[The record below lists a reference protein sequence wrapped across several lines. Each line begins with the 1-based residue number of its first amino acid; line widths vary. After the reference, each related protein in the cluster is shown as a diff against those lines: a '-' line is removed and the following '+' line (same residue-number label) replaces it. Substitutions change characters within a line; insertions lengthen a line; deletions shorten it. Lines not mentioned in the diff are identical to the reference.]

1 MQGVQDTA
9 CLFPACFGVRTTQL
23 LESESPLF
31 CGCSQRHSQD
41 QCLGEVV
48 GRKPPGA
55 TVSTVLSSSLEL
67 IPRSFKPK
75 GTGGTTVKIVL
86 KEKHK
91 KGKRWRGQAVC
102 VCLKGLL
109 QSLEF
114 FRESD
119 SAAGFPQQV
128 LLPTLPHPA
137 STRYLS
143 PHACS
148 LLTAQI
154 YYFPK
159 WVGRRLVLGMFRRSG
174 TWEGRS
180 SAGKL
185 HMDLPGQC
193 HRRIGY
199 SSLQQCASAGSDP
212 VLSQVFL
219 LEERV
224 GK

>member
-1 MQGVQDTA
+1 M
-9 CLFPACFGVRTTQL
+9 RTTQL

-91 KGKRWRGQAVC
+91 KGKGWRGQAVC
-102 VCLKGLL
+102 VWLKVASSELGIHW
-109 QSLEF
+109 
-114 FRESD
+114 ESD
-119 SAAGFPQQV
+119 SAAGFPQQA
-128 LLPTLPHPA
+128 LLLTHPQPA
-137 STRYLS
+137 SIRYLS

-154 YYFPK
+154 YCFPK
-159 WVGRRLVLGMFRRSG
+159 WVGRSLVLGMFWRSG

-180 SAGKL
+180 SAGRF
-185 HMDLPGQC
+185 HIVLPRQC
-193 HRRIGY
+193 HRRTGY
-199 SSLQQCASAGSDP
+199 SSL
-212 VLSQVFL
+212 
-219 LEERV
+219 
-224 GK
+224 